1 MFNRVSVS
9 GVVYPAA
16 QTALTVAL
24 RSFVEDL
31 LRRSAAHSAVRTST
45 ERLAGVCGVSSDDVQ
60 RALAATKH
68 FDFLTNKRFGI
79 GKNISS

>member
-1 MFNRVSVS
+1 ML
-9 GVVYPAA
+9 A
-16 QTALTVAL
+16 VAL

-31 LRRSAAHSAVRTST
+31 LRESAAHSTVRTST
-45 ERLAGVCGVSSDDVQ
+45 EKSAHAQGVTCDDVQ
-60 RALAATKH
+60 RTLTAMKH